1 MQLLTRYLISP
12 SEECGLYFRD
22 GGGGWGVTSLDLYFK
37 KITLPDLNL
46 GGQPEVGSWKVPRIS
61 QEGAS
66 SPTTGLP
73 RKRSPATERHK
84 GRHRLQPR
92 SYYQNSPPQSC
103 PPK

>member
-73 RKRSPATERHK
+73 GKRSPATREAQRQAQTSTSE
-84 GRHRLQPR
+84 LLSEQPP
-92 SYYQNSPPQSC
+92 SVMSS
-103 PPK
+103 